1 MAKAADDVTEFQM
14 DDRIRSFD
22 ELLEYRI
29 AIRRFESAFEA
40 CERLA
45 DEKRRLLLKEV
56 ATRVSQQMPHAPSE
70 EQTEVKVIGIEIKQ
84 L

>member
-1 MAKAADDVTEFQM
+1 M

-29 AIRRFESAFEA
+29 AIRRFEFAFEA
-40 CERLA
+40 CEQLP
-45 DEKRRLLLKEV
+45 DEKRQLLLKEV
-56 ATRVSQQMPHAPSE
+56 AKRVSQLQHAFSE

-84 L
+84 T